1 MSDPLLKIL
10 NLCLL
15 ALLYLFFARVLQ
27 AVWAEVA
34 GPRVAKTRARAA
46 KAAPAHRQK
55 RRRAQPAPISMLRI
69 VEPETD
75 RGHTFP
81 LADEMTLGRA
91 AGCQITL
98 EDTFVSQIHARIFR
112 RDGQFFVEDLGST
125 NGTYLNRVRVAGPMV
140 MSPGDLVQVGSVVM
154 ELA

>member
-27 AVWAEVA
+27 AVWAEVS
-34 GPRVAKTRARAA
+34 GPRMAKSRTRAT
-46 KAAPAHRQK
+46 KNAPAPQQK
-55 RRRAQPAPISMLRI
+55 RRRSQIATASALRV
-69 VEPETD
+69 VEPESD
-75 RGHTFP
+75 RGYAFP

-112 RDGQFFVEDLGST
+112 REGNFYIEDLGST
-125 NGTYLNRVRVAGPMV
+125 NGTYLNRVRVAGPML